1 MTSKGLPIDAGTESL
16 LRGRLEA
23 LGLEL
28 CHADWNPG
36 RGRATL
42 TLFIDRPGGVNLDDC
57 ETASREAS
65 VVLDPLEES
74 LPEYVLE
81 VSSPGLDRPLW
92 NLADCEK
99 FKGRRVTVRLEHKVD
114 GTAKLKGTLEDVR
127 GDSLTVLDEDQKR
140 RYTVRFGDVRIARL
154 VPEL

>member
-1 MTSKGLPIDAGTESL
+1 MIGTNLPFGAETAGLLS
-16 LRGRLEA
+16 GRLEA

-28 CHADWNPG
+28 CHADWLPG
-36 RGRATL
+36 RRATL
-42 TLFIDRPGGVNLDDC
+42 TLFIDRPGGVTLDDC

-65 VVLDPLEES
+65 AVLDPLEEA
-74 LPEYVLE
+74 LPPYVLE

-92 NLADCEK
+92 TLADCERYR
-99 FKGRRVTVRLEHKVD
+99 GRRVSVRLLRKVD
-114 GTAKLKGTLEDVR
+114 GTTKLKGVLESVSSDA
-127 GDSLTVLDEDQKR
+127 LTVLDEDQHR